1 MHILHTRIPSI
12 MGEIRQ
18 AESTWKPMTAATMLF
33 VGWLLH
39 YVPFWGMGRVLYF
52 HHYFPALIFN
62 SMLTGKIRQNQKELK
77 NEQLQST
84 QLHHAIY
91 HIYIYCIMQL
101 KANSSGFNFFFLI
114 FRLLCRRFL
123 NSICQIIQDSNFIF
137 YSLFF
142 LYLRISLQMFA
153 AKLRLGYLS
162 CAIPFIYLCM
172 CVVWDGSWKGVM
184 YQYIMQRCSKW
195 LQHAVLGA
203 VLGLLSYSFV
213 LFSPLAYG
221 MTGPTSS
228 DPNSTMHS
236 LRWMNSWEF

>member
-123 NSICQIIQDSNFIF
+123 NSICQVMQDSNFIF

-142 LYLRISLQMFA
+142 FFIFEFLYKCLPLNYDSDICRVQFH
-153 AKLRLGYLS
+153 LS
-162 CAIPFIYLCM
+162 TYACALYGMAHGKALCINTLCSGAPNGFSM
-172 CVVWDGSWKGVM
+172 
-184 YQYIMQRCSKW
+184 RCWALCS
-195 LQHAVLGA
+195 A
-203 VLGLLSYSFV
+203 
-213 LFSPLAYG
+213 FSPTVSYY
-221 MTGPTSS
+221 S
-228 DPNSTMHS
+228 H
-236 LRWMNSWEF
+236 RWRME